1 MKMSNGTVTIE
12 TKAFM
17 KNIWERYGF
26 VEVTEEEPKEEI
38 KVNKGGR
45 PKKS

>member
-26 VEVTEEEPKEEI
+26 VEVTEETKEET